1 MMCQWESV
9 CSILPTW
16 LRKDVDE
23 LGRES
28 LQELRLRINA
38 PPELNLGTRRKWLTR
53 PVMKEDILFC
63 INTASRYSP
72 WSSSSISQGYLTVS
86 GGHRIGLCG
95 ECICKE
101 ESVSGIREVSS
112 LNIRIARDFPG
123 IADAIVAK
131 ESLLILGAP
140 GWGKTTLLRDLSRKI
155 SQNETVSVV
164 DQRGEVFPE
173 GMTTGKSMDIL
184 SGCGKAEGVRMLL
197 RSMGPQ
203 WIVLDEITA
212 PEDMEAV
219 IEAQGCGVKLLATA
233 HASSIQDL
241 HRRPAY
247 RRLLD
252 QGIFQT
258 FVVLRPDKSYRTER
272 MTL

>member
-38 PPELNLGTRRKWLTR
+38 PPELNFGTRRKWLTR

-101 ESVSGIREVSS
+101 ESVSSIREVSS

-247 RRLLD
+247 RRLLEHS
-252 QGIFQT
+252 IFQS
-258 FVVLRPDKSYRTER
+258 FVVLRPDRSYRTER